1 MTSGRTSPSESHDGR
16 TALLVA
22 VGLSAFLAPFLGSSL
37 NLAIPAIGRDL
48 HASAVTLN
56 WVVTAYLVASAAF
69 LLPFGR
75 LADLV
80 GRRRIF
86 LLGTLAQTVLLL
98 AAAFAPSVSWLVGL
112 RFLQGAAGAMAFA
125 TSMALLVAAFPAAE
139 RGRVLGIGTAAVYVG
154 LSLGP
159 PLGGFI
165 TQQLGWRAVFLVN
178 AAIGALLAAVLLRS
192 GANESEARTGERFD
206 LGGAALYALGLA
218 ALIGGLSTVK
228 TIPSARWAIVAGA
241 LALVAFVVRDLAAPQ
256 PILALRLFRG
266 AVFAFSN
273 LAALLNYAATFAVG
287 YLLSLYLQGVR
298 DYSAREAG
306 LVLLAQPVVMA
317 VLSPLA
323 GRLSDRI
330 EPRRVASLGM
340 ALSAAGLAL
349 FVGLGETTPIG
360 WVVAGLLLL
369 GTGFGLFSSPN
380 SNAVMSAV
388 APRDYGVAS
397 ATLGTMR
404 LVGQALSMAAAAA
417 ITAARL
423 GESRLGDAP
432 VAALLGAQ
440 RTAFGLF
447 ALLCAAGIAAS
458 LARGRVRASDG

>member
-1 MTSGRTSPSESHDGR
+1 MSSTPARPSGNDGGR

-56 WVVTAYLVASAAF
+56 WVVTAYLVASAAC

-86 LLGTLAQTVLLL
+86 LLGTLAQTTFLL
-98 AAAFAPSVSWLVGL
+98 AAAFAPSVSWLVAL
-112 RFLQGAAGAMAFA
+112 RLLQGAAGAMAFA

-178 AAIGALLAAVLLRS
+178 AAIGALLAAVLSRS
-192 GANESEARTGERFD
+192 GAKESEARTDERFD
-206 LGGAALYALGLA
+206 LGGAALYAFGLA

-228 TIPSARWAIVAGA
+228 TIPPARWAIVAGA
-241 LALVAFVVRDLAAPQ
+241 LALTAFVARDLAAAQ

-298 DYSAREAG
+298 GLSARDAG
-306 LVLLAQPVVMA
+306 VVLLAQPVVMA
-317 VLSPLA
+317 LLSPLA
-323 GRLSDRI
+323 GHLSDRI

-340 ALSAAGLAL
+340 ALSAVGLAL
-349 FVGLGETTPIG
+349 FAGLGETTSLG

-388 APRDYGVAS
+388 TPRDYGVAS

-423 GESRLGDAP
+423 GESRLGEAP

-440 RTAFGLF
+440 RTAFVLF
-447 ALLCAAGIAAS
+447 AALCTVGVAAS
-458 LARGRVRASDG
+458 LARGRVRAEC